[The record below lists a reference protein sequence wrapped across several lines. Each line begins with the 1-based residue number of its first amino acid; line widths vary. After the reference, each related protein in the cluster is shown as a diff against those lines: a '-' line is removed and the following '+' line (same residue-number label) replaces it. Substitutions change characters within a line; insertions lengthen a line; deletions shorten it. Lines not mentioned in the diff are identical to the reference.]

1 MSTAL
6 VLGGGGVTGIA
17 WELGVLFGLEES
29 GVDLVAMSDV
39 VVGTSAGSTVGAQVL
54 SGTPLSELFNRQI
67 AAQYGE
73 ISPTFDVERLMAMFA
88 LVPDGGTRS
97 DDERIRIGALAL
109 DTSTV
114 PESVRRNVIETRLPS
129 HKWPSKSFTTTAINA
144 RTGEFVVFDANS
156 GVSIVDAVAASCA
169 VPCVWPP
176 VTIGTERFYDG
187 GLRTTTNAHLVTG
200 SSHVVIVAPQT
211 TGVSRMVHEEIHE
224 LESAGSHVVMIH
236 TDADAIAAMG
246 INSLDPTFRAP
257 SAEHGRRQGRAAA
270 GLFEHLR

>member
-29 GVDLVAMSDV
+29 GVDLVAMSDI

-54 SGTPLSELFNRQI
+54 SGTPLSELFHRQI
-67 AAQYGE
+67 SAQHGE

-97 DDERIRIGALAL
+97 DVERIRIGELAL
-109 DTSTV
+109 DTATV
-114 PESVRRNVIETRLPS
+114 PEPVRRAVIESRLPS
-129 HKWPSKSFTTTAINA
+129 HEWPLKPFVTTAINA
-144 RTGEFVVFDANS
+144 HTGEFVAFDSRA
-156 GVSIVDAVAASCA
+156 GVSLVDAVAASCA

-176 VTIGTERFYDG
+176 VTIGASRFYDG
-187 GLRTTTNAHLVTG
+187 GLRTTTNMHLVAG
-200 SSHVVIVAPQT
+200 SSHVIVIAPQT
-211 TGVSRMVHEEIHE
+211 TGVSAMVREEIHE
-224 LESAGSHVVMIH
+224 LESAGSNVVMIH
-236 TDADAIAAMG
+236 TDADAISAMG
-246 INSLDPTFRAP
+246 INSLDPEFRAP

-270 GLFEHLR
+270 GLFGHLK